1 MEWLTG
7 IAPIALI
14 VLACPLMM
22 WFMMRGMH
30 GTGAGHSGMD
40 GGHGQEGK
48 VEVLE
53 REVKDLRQQ
62 LAALPG
68 GTTSDVSAVE
78 PPSGWRNGAA
88 ATEDAAPR
96 GAGRE

>member
-1 MEWLTG
+1 MESLAG
-7 IAPIALI
+7 LAPIALI

-30 GTGAGHSGMD
+30 GAGAGHGAMD
-40 GGHGQEGK
+40 GEHGQEGK

-53 REVKDLRQQ
+53 REVRDLRRQM
-62 LAALPG
+62 AALPEG
-68 GTTSDVSAVE
+68 MTSDVSQVE
-78 PPSGWRNGAA
+78 PPSGWKNGAA